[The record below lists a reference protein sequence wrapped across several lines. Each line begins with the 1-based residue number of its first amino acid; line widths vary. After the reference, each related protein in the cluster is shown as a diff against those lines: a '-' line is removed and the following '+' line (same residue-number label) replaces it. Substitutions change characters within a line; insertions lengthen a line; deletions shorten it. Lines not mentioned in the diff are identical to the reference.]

1 MSEAGRRVPADT
13 IDEVVERLTEIVE
26 WSRAANSRLGYFA
39 ALYRKVTVKIRE
51 GIIGRSIRAEMV
63 GSSVSGRHCA
73 FPPLP

>member
-1 MSEAGRRVPADT
+1 MKRTLAIGIGLLAGTLLVCGPAG
-13 IDEVVERLTEIVE
+13 IPYVIVGGEVV
-26 WSRAANSRLGYFA
+26 AAE
-39 ALYRKVTVKIRE
+39 KVTVKIRE

>member
-51 GIIGRSIRAEMV
+51 GIISRSIRAEMV